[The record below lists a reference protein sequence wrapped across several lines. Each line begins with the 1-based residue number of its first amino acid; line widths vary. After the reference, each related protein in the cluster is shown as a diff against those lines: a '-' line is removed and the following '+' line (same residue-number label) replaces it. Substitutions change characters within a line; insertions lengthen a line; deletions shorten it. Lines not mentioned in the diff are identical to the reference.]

1 MPQDNERI
9 IEISAELIQVIKDGV
24 IELLRAG
31 VPGDMVIGLLH
42 ATEQLERVPE
52 RLASHGEGCGRM
64 IEERMPIDGLAIA
77 ALDEKVSEI
86 LRLASAGIE
95 LCKQ

>member
-9 IEISAELIQVIKDGV
+9 IEISANLNQVIKNGV
-24 IELLRAG
+24 IDLLGAG
-31 VPGDMVIGLLH
+31 APGEMVVGLLH
-42 ATEQLERVPE
+42 ATEHLERVPE
-52 RLASHGEGCGRM
+52 RLASHGEECVRM
-64 IEERMPIDGLAIA
+64 IEGRMPIDGLAIA